1 MKWLSVA
8 IVSMALGVGVSA
20 DDPATR
26 AEHRVR
32 PLDMWAVETLD
43 RGLARSSVIR
53 SLIDTL
59 EQSDLIVHLQTV
71 TTLPPGTAGQMR
83 LSGDGG
89 SVPLRTDSA
98 AAFAAARRTRRDP
111 GARAAARPRTG
122 AVIGPRQRGGART
135 LRADRPARGQR
146 QRFRNRGRSSRRR
159 QGLVRAARP
168 FGARTHEGPL
178 SRLAA
183 RQEPRMARGRVLYGD
198 SGRGV
203 RRVKRDDLPAAG
215 TTEVTREPPVVV
227 DGRTSDDSRA
237 PETAG
242 HDGGRVVDAERRF

>member
-89 SVPLRTDSA
+89 SCRYVRIQLQRSLLPDERAAILAHELQHALELAQSSA
-98 AAFAAARRTRRDP
+98 RDNEAVRALFERIGQRAGSDNVFETAAARVA
-111 GARAAARPRTG
+111 GVKAWFE
-122 AVIGPRQRGGART
+122 
-135 LRADRPARGQR
+135 L
-146 QRFRNRGRSSRRR
+146 RGRS
-159 QGLVRAARP
+159 VPAHMRA
-168 FGARTHEGPL
+168 L
-178 SRLAA
+178 SR
-183 RQEPRMARGRVLYGD
+183 D
-198 SGRGV
+198 
-203 RRVKRDDLPAAG
+203 
-215 TTEVTREPPVVV
+215 
-227 DGRTSDDSRA
+227 
-237 PETAG
+237 
-242 HDGGRVVDAERRF
+242 